1 VSRAG
6 RDKPP
11 TAFGGE
17 PRAQL
22 LPPSVREHE
31 QVRSAQRMAVT
42 LIVGAVAV
50 AAALAGFGFF
60 RSVQSQSELT
70 SAQTETQA
78 IVAEQSKYGEATR
91 ISTTLK
97 EIAQGQTASTSLEIL
112 WAPILRQVA
121 AAAPGGVL
129 TSVDVQSQAPWE
141 PALTPAG
148 PLRSS
153 HIAALTLIY
162 SSTGPLDAAALTSA
176 LSTVPGYAD
185 SAVQSA
191 TSQNGTFT
199 TTVSLTLGD
208 GALAGRFPS
217 APSSH
222 PTPTPTAPVASA
234 EGANR

>member
-1 VSRAG
+1 MSRPA
-6 RDKPP
+6 RDKPT

-22 LPPSVREHE
+22 LPPSVRERE
-31 QVRSAQRMAVT
+31 QVRSAQRMAAT

-50 AAALAGFGFF
+50 SAALTGFGFF
-60 RSVQSQSELT
+60 RSVQSLAELG

-91 ISTTLK
+91 ISTTLT

-121 AAAPGGVL
+121 GAAPGGVL

-141 PALTPAG
+141 PPLTPAG

-153 HIAALTLIY
+153 HIASLTLIY
-162 SSTGPLDAAALTSA
+162 SSTGPLDAAALTAA
-176 LSTVPGYAD
+176 LSSVPGYAD
-185 SAVQSA
+185 SVVQSA
-191 TSQNGTFT
+191 TAQNGTFT

-208 GALAGRFPS
+208 GALAQRYPAS
-217 APSSH
+217 PASH
-222 PTPTPTAPVASA
+222 PSPTPTAPVASA